1 MGSMRRSSSPMQD
14 DQSVED
20 EDDQFPGEDWW
31 SLCRVEKEW
40 SRILSEAKN
49 LAKANCE
56 NSNENS
62 LPKKKSSLFFMPW
75 QLYKYPWLSLTHS
88 NRHFRISSE
97 WSFFLWLYSSLT
109 KCDSGDLILSRHL
122 IRVMSRQKESSLLWC
137 QRSFALLR
145 CFVSFSV
152 CIDFL
157 FLTVKMSH
165 INAGSW

>member
-1 MGSMRRSSSPMQD
+1 MLMMKMTCSLGRIDDHCASSS
-14 DQSVED
+14 
-20 EDDQFPGEDWW
+20 GK
-31 SLCRVEKEW
+31 RVKPNSIW
-40 SRILSEAKN
+40 MRKN

-97 WSFFLWLYSSLT
+97 WSFFLRLYSSLT

-157 FLTVKMSH
+157 FLTVKTSH